1 MSDSKN
7 LYAILPPRIVAADR
21 VNQLMRGMQFL
32 PPTLATAWP
41 SAVLALL
48 LLDGFWPTLQR
59 AAATSPLNP
68 LQ

>member
-41 SAVLALL
+41 SAALELL
-48 LLDGFWPTLQR
+48 LLDGFWPALQR
-59 AAATSPLNP
+59 AVATSPLTP
-68 LQ
+68 SQ